1 VRGRARPPDDMAL
14 EIQKKGQG
22 VWARLT
28 AYGLGGLLVV
38 LGAWS
43 LYASINVPGR
53 FRLVDAELPLVGSVT
68 GYKVIALVVG
78 LGGLFGL
85 HWVLNRTR
93 NVDLLVETEQE
104 MRKVSWPTLNEVWN
118 ATLVVTL
125 VTFTLAVAMSVF
137 DLVLRK
143 LFHLVF

>member
-1 VRGRARPPDDMAL
+1 MGL
-14 EIQKKGQG
+14 EIQRKGQG
-22 VWARLT
+22 VWSRLT
-28 AYGLGGLLVV
+28 AYAIGGLLVV

-43 LYASINVPGR
+43 LYASINVPGK
-53 FRLVDAELPLVGSVT
+53 FRLVEADVPIVGAVT

-78 LGGLFGL
+78 LAGLVGL
-85 HWVLNRTR
+85 HWVLNRPR

-118 ATLVVTL
+118 ATLVVTVVTLSFAL
-125 VTFTLAVAMSVF
+125 VMSTFDF
-137 DLVLRK
+137 VLRK